1 MQYLITL
8 YLEPPNNSMEYVQ
21 QLSGIRDLKID
32 ANYGL
37 VPISPKRNL
46 YVIRVIGDIEP
57 NHLMSIQPAVKGVH
71 GDMKVEPFNS

>member
-46 YVIRVIGDIEP
+46 YVIRVIGDIDA

-71 GDMKVEPFNS
+71 GDIKVEPFS